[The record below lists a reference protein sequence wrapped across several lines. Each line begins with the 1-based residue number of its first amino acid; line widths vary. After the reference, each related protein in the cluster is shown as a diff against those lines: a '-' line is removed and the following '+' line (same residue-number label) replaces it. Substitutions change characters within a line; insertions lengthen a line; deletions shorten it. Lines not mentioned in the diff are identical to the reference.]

1 MAPVWILFKFLNLA
15 IFFTNIVL
23 ILLRLLFGQAL
34 SGVYAKDIHVRMACL
49 NAVKCIPAVSNCSIP
64 QNVEVA
70 TSLWL
75 ALHDTEKVLW
85 LVFSLLV
92 TLYLLYSLS
101 VFLQFLDYYELPFV
115 LEALENYK
123 NFGSKLTLS

>member
-1 MAPVWILFKFLNLA
+1 M
-15 IFFTNIVL
+15 
-23 ILLRLLFGQAL
+23 

-70 TSLWL
+70 TSIWL

-101 VFLQFLDYYELPFV
+101 VFHQFMDYYGLPFV